1 MKYRI
6 NTEKGEK
13 VVRSREAVAE
23 WVELNFQEYKRIWI
37 EKITGDGFV
46 KEVSDLST
54 VCGRDSM
61 I

>member
-6 NTEKGEK
+6 QTENGSQ
-13 VVRSREAVAE
+13 VMRSRQAVAE
-23 WVELNFQEYKRIWI
+23 WVELNFQEYKRVFI

-46 KEVSDLST
+46 KETSDLTEVAGKSK
-54 VCGRDSM
+54 

>member
-6 NTEKGEK
+6 QTENGSQ
-13 VVRSREAVAE
+13 VFRSRQAVAE
-23 WVELNFQEYKRIWI
+23 WVELNFKEYKRIWI
-37 EKITGDGFV
+37 EKITGDGFI
-46 KEVSDLST
+46 KEESDLSA